1 MEVKTLVKEIQR
13 LPLSKR
19 FFVMEQT
26 LKSIKKEELNHQ
38 TEKSV
43 DMLYDDYTNDK
54 ELTTISY
61 QVSEKSLAK
70 DWLSEED
77 NRWDKIL

>member
-1 MEVKTLVKEIQR
+1 MEVKTIVKEIQR

-19 FFVMEQT
+19 FFVMEET

-38 TEKSV
+38 AEKAV
-43 DMLYDDYTNDK
+43 DVLYDDYTNDK

>member
-1 MEVKTLVKEIQR
+1 MEVKTIVKEIQR

>member
-1 MEVKTLVKEIQR
+1 MEVKTIVKEIQR

-77 NRWDKIL
+77 NRCDKIL

>member
-1 MEVKTLVKEIQR
+1 MELKTIVKEIQR

-19 FFVMEQT
+19 FFVMEET

-38 TEKSV
+38 AEKAV
-43 DMLYDDYTNDK
+43 DVLYDDYTNDK

>member
-1 MEVKTLVKEIQR
+1 MEVKTIVKEIQR

-38 TEKSV
+38 TEKAV

-77 NRWDKIL
+77 NRCDKIL